1 MGREYEREG
10 RRLGSGK
17 RRSENGRDRWNR
29 EYEREGRRL
38 GSGEWRSENG
48 RDRWNR
54 EYEREGRRFGSR
66 KWRSENGRDRW
77 NRDMNVKDVD
87 LVLVSGG
94 QKMAAIDGT
103 VNMNVKD
110 AELVLISG
118 KRGYECAGRRFG
130 VGKWKSEIQCI
141 SVLTSWCQQTH

>member
-1 MGREYEREG
+1 MGV
-10 RRLGSGK
+10 SGGQK
-17 RRSENGRDRWNR
+17 MAVIDGTVN
-29 EYEREGRRL
+29 
-38 GSGEWRSENG
+38 
-48 RDRWNR
+48 
-54 EYEREGRRFGSR
+54 
-66 KWRSENGRDRW
+66 
-77 NRDMNVKDVD
+77 MNVKDAD
-87 LVLVSGG
+87 LVLVSGV

-110 AELVLISG
+110 ADLVLVSGGQKIAAIDGTVNMNVQDAESVLVSG